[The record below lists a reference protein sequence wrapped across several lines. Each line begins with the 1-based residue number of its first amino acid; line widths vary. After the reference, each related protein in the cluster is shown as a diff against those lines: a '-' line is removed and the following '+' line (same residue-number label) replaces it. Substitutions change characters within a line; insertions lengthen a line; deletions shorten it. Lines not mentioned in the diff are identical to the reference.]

1 MRNLSWKD
9 ISEIIFM
16 VWQGREERQ
25 LDISKKSI
33 NEIVGLLSQRTNFRS
48 SKIKFHYLT
57 TFYNVKISLVLDLFH
72 PISLKKLVFKCKI
85 NIQYLN
91 LLFSLLKINKFFKR
105 SRVKPYQ
112 AIIQILLPSAQ
123 KTTTNQPIF
132 LVQC

>member
-1 MRNLSWKD
+1 
-9 ISEIIFM
+9 M
-16 VWQGREERQ
+16 VWRGREERQ

-48 SKIKFHYLT
+48 SKIKFHYLI

-72 PISLKKLVFKCKI
+72 SILLKKLVFKCKI

-91 LLFSLLKINKFFKR
+91 PLFSLLKINKIFKR

-112 AIIQILLPSAQ
+112 AIIQILYLLLKKKKQ
-123 KTTTNQPIF
+123 QQTNQYSPN
-132 LVQC
+132 

>member
-1 MRNLSWKD
+1 
-9 ISEIIFM
+9 M
-16 VWQGREERQ
+16 VWRGREERQ

-48 SKIKFHYLT
+48 SKIKFHYLI

-72 PISLKKLVFKCKI
+72 SILLKKLVFKCKI

-91 LLFSLLKINKFFKR
+91 PLFSLLKINKIFKR

-112 AIIQILLPSAQ
+112 AIIQILYLLLKKK
-123 KTTTNQPIF
+123 KTTTNQSIF
-132 LVQC
+132 LAQC